1 MSLEYY
7 FRYNVKLR
15 CLQLIIFYRKAYTM
29 KEMKTIVEY
38 LTEHKAYS
46 EIKGRKMWKDLA
58 DSKVVM

>member
-1 MSLEYY
+1 
-7 FRYNVKLR
+7 
-15 CLQLIIFYRKAYTM
+15 M